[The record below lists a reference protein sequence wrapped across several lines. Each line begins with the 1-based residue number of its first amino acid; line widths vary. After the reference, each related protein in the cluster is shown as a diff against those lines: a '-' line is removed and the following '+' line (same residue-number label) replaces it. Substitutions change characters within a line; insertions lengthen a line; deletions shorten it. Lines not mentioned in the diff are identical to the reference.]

1 MSEPIAE
8 MEKDPTEKIFFNLS
22 EYKGKKYADIRIYYE
37 DDEGEWKPTKK
48 VSPSPS
54 TVLLNSRT
62 NWEPWKNFSPLK
74 AICPVEQ
81 KQAVLFIL
89 TTEKEHSYASY

>member
-8 MEKDPTEKIFFNLS
+8 MEKGPTEKIFFNLS

-48 VSPSPS
+48 GI
-54 TVLLNSRT
+54 T
-62 NWEPWKNFSPLK
+62 
-74 AICPVEQ
+74 
-81 KQAVLFIL
+81 L
-89 TTEKEHSYASY
+89 TLDRFAEFKDKLGALEEFLTAEGHLPA

>member
-8 MEKDPTEKIFFNLS
+8 MEKGPTEKIFFNLS

-48 VSPSPS
+48 GI
-54 TVLLNSRT
+54 TLTLDR
-62 NWEPWKNFSPLK
+62 FSEFKDKLG
-74 AICPVEQ
+74 ALEE
-81 KQAVLFIL
+81 FL
-89 TTEKEHSYASY
+89 TAEGHLPA